1 MAVYEMTM
9 GGCGPCVCKKC
20 LLWWSG
26 RCPRGGCWDEWR
38 AAHEPWP
45 GPVRRQWTD
54 WDKPGEQA
62 HWCRG
67 GACYAAMACPDYIE
81 YESDKAIVQDCLE
94 GAVVKYQDGYIQ
106 CSMIDVMGCE
116 ECYRRFEERIE
127 GEEERVIENDRTN
140 ELRGQYELSDLLPK
154 NEGTGMPEG
163 YDAEGNLLNIDYPPI
178 QKPSPVG
185 EGVSASALTDEVPR
199 SHSPQTSADR
209 LTALATEINAITEQ
223 TRGVV
228 ISAAL
233 AVGKRLIEAR
243 SLCPEGRFGEWLAA
257 SVNYSERKAQDLMRL
272 YQEYG
277 RDGVLPESI
286 AALDYSKAV
295 ALLSA
300 PAEAREALTERAS
313 AEELSVRQLQQEI
326 KRLNAEHVKAQMQ
339 IDSYIDQTDKLR
351 DEIRHLDDREQ
362 EYDQAIVERDD
373 KIKAAQA
380 AIQREREAATLANAK
395 AAAAE
400 ASAEELRKLHSDA
413 EDRAAKSAQRASD
426 AVNRAN
432 QVAKDLAEARAK
444 IAALSEAA
452 AVEPEVKTVEVV
464 PESMTRELEQLRRDL
479 AEARATQ
486 GAQPQV
492 VSAEASATEKFKWFY
507 GNQMKPTF
515 TTALNL
521 LKEVAQEDGKAADAF
536 ATAITNACKVLM
548 NQLGTKAE

>member
-1 MAVYEMTM
+1 
-9 GGCGPCVCKKC
+9 
-20 LLWWSG
+20 
-26 RCPRGGCWDEWR
+26 
-38 AAHEPWP
+38 
-45 GPVRRQWTD
+45 
-54 WDKPGEQA
+54 
-62 HWCRG
+62 
-67 GACYAAMACPDYIE
+67 
-81 YESDKAIVQDCLE
+81 
-94 GAVVKYQDGYIQ
+94 
-106 CSMIDVMGCE
+106 
-116 ECYRRFEERIE
+116 
-127 GEEERVIENDRTN
+127 
-140 ELRGQYELSDLLPK
+140 
-154 NEGTGMPEG
+154 MPEG

-209 LTALATEINAITEQ
+209 LSALATEINAITEQ

>member
-1 MAVYEMTM
+1 M
-9 GGCGPCVCKKC
+9 
-20 LLWWSG
+20 
-26 RCPRGGCWDEWR
+26 
-38 AAHEPWP
+38 
-45 GPVRRQWTD
+45 
-54 WDKPGEQA
+54 
-62 HWCRG
+62 
-67 GACYAAMACPDYIE
+67 
-81 YESDKAIVQDCLE
+81 
-94 GAVVKYQDGYIQ
+94 
-106 CSMIDVMGCE
+106 
-116 ECYRRFEERIE
+116 
-127 GEEERVIENDRTN
+127 IENERTN
-140 ELRGQYELSDLLPK
+140 ELRGQMELGDVIPAK
-154 NEGTGMPEG
+154 AEAVAEG
-163 YDAEGNLLNIDYPPI
+163 YDEEGHLLNMDYPPI

-185 EGVSASALTDEVPR
+185 EGVSASALTDEVFDAADMGEVGENAGKAGVVPATR
-199 SHSPQTSADR
+199 TSSVTAKAVPPSPEGKAFGEAEVVPATRTSSGAIVPPSPKGKALGAQTSADR

-228 ISAAL
+228 ISGAL

-300 PAEAREALTERAS
+300 PAEAREALAERAS

-351 DEIRHLDDREQ
+351 EEIAHLDDREQ
-362 EYDQAIVERDD
+362 EYDRAIVERDD

-400 ASAEELRKLHSDA
+400 ASAQEMRKLHSDA

-452 AVEPEVKTVEVV
+452 AAAVEPERVEVEV
-464 PESMTRELEQLRRDL
+464 IPEETRREIEQLKREL
-479 AEARATQ
+479 AEARALQ
-486 GAQPQV
+486 KPSPVALKDSLRVEEGGPRSGSDE
-492 VSAEASATEKFKWFY
+492 VSAPSATEKFKWFY